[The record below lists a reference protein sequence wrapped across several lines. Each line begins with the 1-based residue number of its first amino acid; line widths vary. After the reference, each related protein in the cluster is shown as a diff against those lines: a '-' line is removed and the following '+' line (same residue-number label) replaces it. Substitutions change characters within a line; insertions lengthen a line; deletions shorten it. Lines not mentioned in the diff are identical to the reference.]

1 MTSSRPSLTLTPSG
15 KGSTLRPRTVF
26 LALPIVIFQVF
37 SSFCI
42 SVYASTGNIEGQI
55 LIKNRYINKTGFLPV
70 LKKTYHLLEKGTT
83 LDCRNVFHMFHSN
96 AQYKVILHLTITQ
109 YQLCNLGHFYLTPS

>member
-1 MTSSRPSLTLTPSG
+1 MLFSINQWSESYLTG
-15 KGSTLRPRTVF
+15 WF
-26 LALPIVIFQVF
+26 LNF
-37 SSFCI
+37 
-42 SVYASTGNIEGQI
+42 
-55 LIKNRYINKTGFLPV
+55 TGFEKLS
-70 LKKTYHLLEKGTT
+70 EKGTT